1 MGCSDGRT
9 QEKSAGKNKGYP
21 VCILT
26 VPIEADIS
34 SIVALNSK
42 TLILGGK
49 NELLSFD
56 LTTKETSVISKDIKG
71 RINCLIKSPEGK
83 IISGGQYSGIKVW
96 DIENKKAELTLEGH
110 TSMIWDISIISK
122 DKLISSSDDNTSK
135 IWNLKDKKC
144 EDFYKGKKQVS
155 SVVVTDNNK
164 VLLAS
169 GKNLLLFNMDTKE
182 QISVLDITVWP
193 LLKLKNGNIAAGL
206 GNGLLYILEITDEI
220 IVKTQFPQGHKK
232 AINSIIE
239 LENNKI
245 VTSSDENDLILWD
258 IADPDSIYMLKGH
271 NDYVT
276 CLCPIEGNKFASISK
291 DKTLKIWE

>member
-1 MGCSDGRT
+1 MG
-9 QEKSAGKNKGYP
+9 NKTYTNCLP
-21 VCILT
+21 
-26 VPIEADIS
+26 ADFW
-34 SIVALNSK
+34 NK
-42 TLILGGK
+42 TLRECR
-49 NELLSFD
+49 NENCLDAYAMLARGFW
-56 LTTKETSVISKDIKG
+56 TCENKDIKG

-122 DKLISSSDDNTSK
+122 DKLISGSDDNTSK
-135 IWNLKDKKC
+135 IWNLKDKKS

-193 LLKLKNGNIAAGL
+193 LLKLKNG
-206 GNGLLYILEITDEI
+206 
-220 IVKTQFPQGHKK
+220 K
-232 AINSIIE
+232 
-239 LENNKI
+239 
-245 VTSSDENDLILWD
+245 
-258 IADPDSIYMLKGH
+258 
-271 NDYVT
+271 
-276 CLCPIEGNKFASISK
+276 PIR
-291 DKTLKIWE
+291 LV

>member
-9 QEKSAGKNKGYP
+9 QDKSLGKNKGYP
-21 VCILT
+21 VCCLT
-26 VPIEADIS
+26 IPIEADIS
-34 SIVALNSK
+34 SAVALNSK

-49 NELLSFD
+49 NELLSLD

-71 RINCLIKSPEGK
+71 RINCLIKSPTGK
-83 IISGGQYSGIKVW
+83 IVSGGQYSGIKIW

-110 TSMIWDISIISK
+110 SSMIWDLAFIGEDKIISG
-122 DKLISSSDDNTSK
+122 SDDNTSK
-135 IWNLKDKKC
+135 IFNLKDKKN
-144 EDFYKGKKQVS
+144 ENFYKGKKQIS
-155 SVVVTDNNK
+155 SVVVLDNNK
-164 VLLAS
+164 ILLAS
-169 GKNLLLFNMDTKE
+169 GKNVLLFNLDTKD

-193 LLKLKNGNIAAGL
+193 LLKLKNGNVAAGL

-220 IVKTQFPQGHKK
+220 NVKIQFPQGHKK

-245 VTSSDENDLILWD
+245 VTSSDENDMILWD
-258 IADPDSIYMLKGH
+258 IADPDSMYMLKGH

-276 CLCPIEGNKFASISK
+276 NLCLIEGNKFVSISK

>member
-96 DIENKKAELTLEGH
+96 DIENKKAELTLVQLQE
-110 TSMIWDISIISK
+110 
-122 DKLISSSDDNTSK
+122 K
-135 IWNLKDKKC
+135 IN
-144 EDFYKGKKQVS
+144 
-155 SVVVTDNNK
+155 
-164 VLLAS
+164 
-169 GKNLLLFNMDTKE
+169 
-182 QISVLDITVWP
+182 
-193 LLKLKNGNIAAGL
+193 
-206 GNGLLYILEITDEI
+206 
-220 IVKTQFPQGHKK
+220 
-232 AINSIIE
+232 
-239 LENNKI
+239 
-245 VTSSDENDLILWD
+245 
-258 IADPDSIYMLKGH
+258 
-271 NDYVT
+271 
-276 CLCPIEGNKFASISK
+276 
-291 DKTLKIWE
+291 